1 MDIAARLGRL
11 QLLVVT
17 GKGGVGKTAAAASLG
32 RLLAAA
38 GRRVLVLE
46 VDPRE
51 NVHQMLAV
59 PPSGGA
65 IVRAGT
71 RLWVQNLKPGQVLD
85 DIVRERLKVE
95 MLARRVLASPIYEQ
109 FSAGAPGLE
118 ELAILGHALRL
129 LRRVGPS
136 DAPQLDLV
144 VLDAP
149 ATGHGVRLLAA
160 PRLVSEV
167 IGDGPF
173 GALAGELAGFVNDPE
188 RCGIVVVTQAEEMPV
203 EEALELREAL
213 ASQLGR
219 QPELLIV
226 NGLFPPL
233 PAGLER
239 PEIFDPVEPL
249 LPPTLPPAA
258 PEMPLGTELL
268 TFWRH
273 RRFLNERELERLA
286 RWWEGPRIELPL
298 LALERGPAL
307 TDALQQLLAAGLP
320 PGAAG
325 AAAAANA
332 PTPLISGVAGVGGAE
347 PA

>member
-95 MLARRVLASPIYEQ
+95 MLARRVLASPVYEQ
-109 FSAGAPGLE
+109 FSAGAPGLK

-129 LRRVGPS
+129 LRRVGPP

-173 GALAGELAGFVNDPE
+173 GALAGELAGFVADPE

-239 PEIFDPVEPL
+239 PEVFDPVEPL
-249 LPPTLPPAA
+249 LPPAPPPA
-258 PEMPLGTELL
+258 PEMPLGAELL

-307 TDALQQLLAAGLP
+307 TDALQQLLAAGLA

-325 AAAAANA
+325 TAAAANA
-332 PTPLISGVAGVGGAE
+332 PTPSIAGGAGVAGAE
-347 PA
+347 QA